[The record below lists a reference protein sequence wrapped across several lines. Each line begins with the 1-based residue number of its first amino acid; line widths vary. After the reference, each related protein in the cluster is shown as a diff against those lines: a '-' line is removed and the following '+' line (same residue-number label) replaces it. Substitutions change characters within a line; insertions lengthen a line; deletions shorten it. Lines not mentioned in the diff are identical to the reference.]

1 MPVECHFCRDGTHN
15 GDPEPCERLFIS
27 PEEALGLLDYS
38 ANDVHVFIANGMG
51 MIVGCDWST
60 ENIKELLHNSKHHI
74 EIADP
79 DGMARSMKHG
89 ISVDINGNA
98 QDNRFLCTDE
108 DKLKEFEK
116 KWEKYDGLADTAQ
129 K

>member
-1 MPVECHFCRDGTHN
+1 MPVECHFCRDKTH
-15 GDPEPCERLFIS
+15 GGEEEVCQRFFIS

-60 ENIKELLHNSKHHI
+60 SEIKKLLENPKHHI

-79 DGMARSMKHG
+79 AGVARSMKHG
-89 ISVDINGNA
+89 ISVDINGNP

-108 DKLKEFEK
+108 DKLKEFENSYMSK
-116 KWEKYDGLADTAQ
+116 SI
-129 K
+129 